1 MSGSVPDGISCE
13 SIGAGSEL
21 GLLPLPLAG
30 EGWGGG
36 ELHIEMLVRAP
47 PYPSPGKRGRGGTEC
62 AAC

>member
-1 MSGSVPDGISCE
+1 MSGSVPDGISYE

-21 GLLPLPLAG
+21 GVLPLPLAG
-30 EGWGGG
+30 EGWEGG

-47 PYPSPGKRGRGGTEC
+47 SLPRKRGRGGTEC